1 METARAPDILHARSE
16 LLVYPGTYRTNTLL
30 IFLLLRHTRDERL
43 RRPWLVWGRGAAD
56 GEAE

>member
-30 IFLLLRHTRDERL
+30 IFLLLRHTRDEREAAATVVGVGA
-43 RRPWLVWGRGAAD
+43 RGR
-56 GEAE
+56 

>member
-16 LLVYPGTYRTNTLL
+16 LLVSCVRTVL
-30 IFLLLRHTRDERL
+30 ILYLFLLLQHTRDERL